1 MQTYTLINLGGNVT
15 EYEVNDVV
23 EFDQKETFHSIH
35 QLNGRVYVI
44 TNHRIM
50 EIKTKERKS
59 SK

>member
-1 MQTYTLINLGGNVT
+1 VT